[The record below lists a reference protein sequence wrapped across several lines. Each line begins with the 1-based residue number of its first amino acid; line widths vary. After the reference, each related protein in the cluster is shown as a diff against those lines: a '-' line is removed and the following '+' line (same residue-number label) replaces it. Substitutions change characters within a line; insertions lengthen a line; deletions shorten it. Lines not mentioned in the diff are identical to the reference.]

1 MHPIGAASQE
11 QAAAGLGGG
20 EPVNLADVIGA
31 EARPHLAATFVQR
44 CADRPAPRAAVIFPV
59 DAMAL
64 AGALHAHRAGVVD
77 AHLIGPHAEM
87 LAVAARAGLTL
98 DGLGITD
105 AVNEERAL
113 QVAADAVRQG
123 QVDLLVKGSGHSG
136 SLLRAVLQ
144 AGDGARSGRRA
155 SHVFVLSVP
164 RWPRLLFLTDA
175 VVNIAPD
182 LADKADICRNA
193 IDLAR
198 VLGIATP
205 RVAILSAEEDVE
217 TSMPATLHAAA
228 LSQMG
233 RRGQLGPAIV
243 DGPLA
248 LDDALDA
255 GALALKGIDSP
266 VEGEADVLV
275 VPTVEAGNI
284 LYKSLVVLGG
294 ATAAGLVVRTPVP
307 VVLASRS
314 DSVETRL
321 ASTALGA
328 IWVARA
334 LPAGGNPPGRPDG

>member
-1 MHPIGAASQE
+1 MHPISAAGPE
-11 QAAAGLGGG
+11 QAAVGPLAGA
-20 EPVNLADVIGA
+20 PVDILDVVGT

-44 CADRPAPRAAVIFPV
+44 CAGRSAPRAAVVFPV
-59 DAMAL
+59 DAMAV
-64 AGALHAHRAGVVD
+64 AGALQAHRAGVVE

-87 LAVAARAGLTL
+87 LAVAERAGLEL
-98 DGLGITD
+98 DGIGITD

-113 QVAADAVRQG
+113 EAAADAVRRG

-136 SLLRAVLQ
+136 SLLHAVLG
-144 AGDGARSGRRA
+144 AGDGSRPVRRA
-155 SHVFVLSVP
+155 SHVFVLAVP
-164 RWPRLLFLTDA
+164 RWPRLLLVTDA

-182 LADKADICRNA
+182 LGDKADICRNA
-193 IDLAR
+193 IDVALA
-198 VLGIATP
+198 LGIATP
-205 RVAILSAEEDVE
+205 KVAILSAEEDVE

-266 VEGEADVLV
+266 LGGEADVLV

-284 LYKSLVVLGG
+284 LYKSLVVLGR

-321 ASTALGA
+321 ASMALGA

-334 LPAGGNPPGRPDG
+334 HPAEGHPPARPHG